1 MKKETQKKK
10 QIPQTL
16 YLIGADT
23 YNSSYGADINVFGI
37 FDTEE
42 QANKI
47 LEKKYNEYKKEGIE
61 ISPFVKQLILNKA
74 TEEYLGGYIE

>member
-10 QIPQTL
+10 RPLQTL

-23 YNSSYGADINVFGI
+23 YNSSYGAEINVFGI

-42 QANKI
+42 QANKV
-47 LEKKYNEYKKEGIE
+47 LEKKYNEYKKEDIE
-61 ISPFVKQLILNKA
+61 ISLFVKQLILNKA
-74 TEEYLGGYIE
+74 TEECLGGYIE

>member
-1 MKKETQKKK
+1 MKKEIKKE
-10 QIPQTL
+10 QPIQTL

-23 YNSSYGADINVFGI
+23 YNSSYGAEINVFGI
-37 FDTEE
+37 FNTEE
-42 QANKI
+42 QATKV

-74 TEEYLGGYIE
+74 TEECLGGYIE

>member
-1 MKKETQKKK
+1 MKKEIKKE
-10 QIPQTL
+10 QPIQTL

-23 YNSSYGADINVFGI
+23 YNSSYGTEINVFGI
-37 FDTEE
+37 FNTEE
-42 QANKI
+42 QATKV

-74 TEEYLGGYIE
+74 TEECLGGYIE

>member
-1 MKKETQKKK
+1 MKKEMQKKL
-10 QIPQTL
+10 PLQTL

-42 QANKI
+42 QANKV
-47 LEKKYNEYKKEGIE
+47 LEKKYKEYKKEGIE
-61 ISPFVKQLILNKA
+61 ISPFVKQLSLNKA

>member
-1 MKKETQKKK
+1 MKKEIQKKN
-10 QIPQTL
+10 QPSQTL

-23 YNSSYGADINVFGI
+23 YNSSYGAEINVFGI

-42 QANKI
+42 QANKV
-47 LEKKYNEYKKEGIE
+47 LKKKYNEYKKEGIE
-61 ISPFVKQLILNKA
+61 ISLFVKQLFLNKA